1 MFEIFRKKLV
11 MVYKSPKKMLV
22 SVSASALLFSLL
34 LALICVKSVLIY
46 KPNIKNFSDHIM
58 SSATA
63 ANLDIAGRINTYII
77 FLTGLIL
84 IAAFFFL
91 VIYRMVIN
99 RCNDSTLPFIRL
111 ITDLS
116 FIGIVG
122 VVTSILSAGQ
132 DLALFFIGEVILLGW
147 IYIRFFYDR
156 NIELSMFVWYIFMA
170 IPLSL
175 FVWVVSKK
183 LHLLDRLLIINLVKN
198 LELNIDVLYV
208 MLVCFISS
216 TILLFVC
223 EKLFKHVRDKTNI
236 EDERLKNIMFIAG
249 IPVMLTGILQ
259 PIMLE
264 VLNIFNK
271 RFGIITNRSL
281 LMYCILFAI
290 CLILF
295 MIIFFFF
302 RNDEKWLNIDRK
314 KLLYKIYI
322 PIILASVAFMIAQP
336 SRVAGVG
343 KEYFEMANHGLAI
356 DQFFKYGSI
365 PIIENYD
372 AHMLYNQVFAYL
384 YSFVNG
390 YEPWAAFLYDKYVVV
405 IYILLVYYLL
415 KNLIGE
421 INSFFF
427 IFTFPLLENLFNI
440 LYLFSGI
447 IVFFIYRCVKDGSI
461 FNNTKFWLAA
471 TFLCIYRLDLGVGAI
486 ISGVITYIISCF
498 IYRQRYSKILKFL
511 GSGVIIIFSGIILF
525 VVLCL
530 IKGVSPADRVV
541 EFVKLCQSNQNW
553 AYISVGDYNLIAY
566 TVVYYLLPILIL
578 VISLITIGKFTVLQ
592 DEALKVNQQNLI
604 MFFYFSFFYLANI
617 SRGIVRHSLVEGSIT
632 HALGTFSLAILSYM
646 IIRFGY
652 KGKIVIFLITS
663 IITIALIN
671 INMITLKGSIS
682 VTTKAITSTNYYQ
695 QYTNSFD
702 FNGSRVRGELSDAT
716 QLKDILDATLKK
728 DETYFDFSSTN
739 YFHALVNRKNPIY
752 ANQSPLMISD
762 DTTQKL
768 ALKEIKLNNPSY
780 VLMPIGGRLG
790 SSIDNIS
797 VDFKYYMLSEYI
809 YENYTPF
816 IRLAN
821 FDLYVLKSKKDIY
834 HDKLVE
840 KGLFSN
846 VIEDQPEVWVRDIGD
861 IPLLWAERDG
871 NGAFLKASS
880 LIYPIINFYQFSVDT
895 QEKIMEQPLFI
906 ILEIES
912 EANQRAAIELNSKN
926 KDKLGEFLF
935 NISKGKHSY
944 AIRLSTDYKWWNNK
958 VDNLSFLFES
968 KVSIS
973 KMLYYNDVKGKYYSI
988 NPESN
993 LQLKLSNLSDE
1004 HWINGIGKDNFTLL
1018 FDATFNNLEQLR
1030 VGNKLVFKD
1039 GRKVTITSVNIS
1051 GAYIHVLIGQK
1062 LDAYSDIASFPN
1074 SIGVNE

>member
-1 MFEIFRKKLV
+1 MLRKKLGAI
-11 MVYKSPKKMLV
+11 YNTPKKLLV

-34 LALICVKSVLIY
+34 LALIFMKSVLIY
-46 KPNIKNFSDHIM
+46 EPNIKDFSDHIM

-63 ANLDIAGRINTYII
+63 TNLDIADRINTYII
-77 FLTGLIL
+77 FLIGLIL
-84 IAAFFFL
+84 ISAFFFF
-91 VIYRMVIN
+91 VIHRMIIS
-99 RCNDSTLPFIRL
+99 RCNDSTLPFIRV
-111 ITDLS
+111 ITEIS
-116 FIGIVG
+116 FIGIAG

-132 DLALFFIGEVILLGW
+132 DLALYFIGEVILLGW
-147 IYIRFFYDR
+147 IYIRFFYDK
-156 NIELSMFVWYIFMA
+156 NIELNMFIWYILMA

-175 FVWVVSKK
+175 FVWVVSKN
-183 LHLLDRLLIINLVKN
+183 LHLLDYFFNIKLVQQLGINV
-198 LELNIDVLYV
+198 DVLYI
-208 MLVCFISS
+208 MLGCFISS
-216 TILLFVC
+216 AILLFVC
-223 EKLFKHVRDKTNI
+223 EKLFKHFRDKTNI
-236 EDERLKNIMFIAG
+236 EDNKLKNLMFVAG

-271 RFGIITNRSL
+271 RFGIIINRPL
-281 LMYCILFAI
+281 LMYSILFAI

-295 MIIFFFF
+295 MIIISFSKS
-302 RNDEKWLNIDRK
+302 NKEWLNIDRK

-322 PIILASVAFMIAQP
+322 PIILATVAFMIAQP

-343 KEYFEMANHGLAI
+343 REYFEMANHGLAI
-356 DQFFKYGSI
+356 DHFFKYGSI

-415 KNLIGE
+415 KALIGE

-427 IFTFPLLENLFNI
+427 IMTFPLLENLFNI

-447 IVFFIYRCVKDGSI
+447 IVFFIYRCVKAGSI
-461 FNNTKFWLAA
+461 KNTIKFWLAA
-471 TFLCIYRLDLGVGAI
+471 TFLCIYRLDLGVAAI
-486 ISGVITYIISCF
+486 ISGVVTYIISCF
-498 IYRQRYSKILKFL
+498 FYRQRYSKILKFL

-530 IKGVSPADRVV
+530 IKGISPVDRIV
-541 EFVKLCQSNQNW
+541 EFVKLCESNQNW
-553 AYISVGDYNLIAY
+553 AYSSVGDYNLIAY
-566 TVVYYLLPILIL
+566 TVVYYILPILIL
-578 VISLITIGKFTVLQ
+578 VISLITIGKYTVLQ
-592 DEALKVNQQNLI
+592 DEVLKVNQQNLI

-632 HALGTFSLAILSYM
+632 HALGTFSLAILCYM

-652 KGKIVIFLITS
+652 KDKIVIFLITS

-671 INMITLKGSIS
+671 INMVTLKGNIS

-739 YFHALVNRKNPIY
+739 YFFALVNRKNPIY

-762 DTTQKL
+762 DTTQRL
-768 ALKEIKLNNPSY
+768 ALKEIKLNNPPY
-780 VLMPIGGRLG
+780 VLMPIGGKLG

-821 FDLYVLKSKKDIY
+821 FDLYVLKSKKDIF
-834 HDKLVE
+834 HDKLAKKRLV
-840 KGLFSN
+840 SN

-871 NGAFLKASS
+871 NDAFLKSSS
-880 LIYPIINFYQFSVDT
+880 LTHPIINIHQFFVDT
-895 QEKIMEQPLFI
+895 QERIMKQPLFLI
-906 ILEIES
+906 IEMES

-926 KDKLGEFLF
+926 KDKLGGFLF
-935 NISKGKHSY
+935 NITKGKHSY
-944 AIRLSTDYKWWNNK
+944 AIRLSTDYKWWDNK
-958 VDNLSFLFES
+958 VNYLTFLFDS
-968 KVSIS
+968 NVSIS
-973 KMLYYNDVKGKYYSI
+973 KMLYYDDEKDKYYPI
-988 NPESN
+988 NPQSN
-993 LQLKLSNLSDE
+993 QQLKLSNLSDE
-1004 HWINGIGKDNFTLL
+1004 HWSNGIGKDNFTLL
-1018 FDATFNNLEQLR
+1018 FDTTLNNLEQLR

-1039 GRKVTITSVNIS
+1039 GRRVTITSVNIS
-1051 GAYIHVLIGQK
+1051 GAYIHVEIGQK

-1074 SIGVNE
+1074 LIGINE